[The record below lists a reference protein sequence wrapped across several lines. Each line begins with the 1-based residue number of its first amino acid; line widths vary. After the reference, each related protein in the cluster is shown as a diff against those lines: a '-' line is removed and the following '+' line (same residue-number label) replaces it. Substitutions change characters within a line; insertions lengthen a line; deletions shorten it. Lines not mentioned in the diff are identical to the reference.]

1 MLRVLA
7 AMLFMLFAGSALAE
21 RRVALVIGEDGYK
34 TIRKLD
40 NAVDDAKSVEDTL
53 EQLGFEVTLETNRDL
68 KRVRRAL
75 DDFREDGAGAD
86 VALVYFAGHGVEISG
101 DNRLLPI
108 DADASSLDALKA
120 STLPLEEVRAG
131 GERRSRRPAS
141 SSSTPAATI
150 RSARQ
155 AMRPRRAMTGAA
167 SSPSRRTRTSSPG
180 SAASAAPKASCSPS
194 PRRPAKP
201 RPTAPTGIRP
211 SPKRW
216 SDISAPK
223 ASRCARR

>member
-1 MLRVLA
+1 MSGLTKSALFPLA
-7 AMLFMLFAGSALAE
+7 MECCAFSPPLPSCLFAGSALAE

-40 NAVDDAKSVEDTL
+40 NAVDDAKSVGDTL

-108 DADASSLDALKA
+108 DADASSLDALEGFDLA
-120 STLPLEEVRAG
+120 AG
-131 GERRSRRPAS
+131 RG
-141 SSSTPAATI
+141 
-150 RSARQ
+150 
-155 AMRPRRAMTGAA
+155 PRR
-167 SSPSRRTRTSSPG
+167 R
-180 SAASAAPKASCSPS
+180 
-194 PRRPAKP
+194 
-201 RPTAPTGIRP
+201 
-211 SPKRW
+211 
-216 SDISAPK
+216 
-223 ASRCARR
+223 

>member
-1 MLRVLA
+1 MSFVLV
-7 AMLFMLFAGSALAE
+7 AGSALAE

-40 NAVDDAKSVEDTL
+40 NAVDDAKSVGDTL

-75 DDFREDGAGAD
+75 EDFRDDGAGAD

-120 STLPLEEVRAG
+120 STLPLEEVRADG
-131 GERRSRRPAS
+131 QRHREDRAHHPRRLPQRSVRRAATLPRRP
-141 SSSTPAATI
+141 
-150 RSARQ
+150 
-155 AMRPRRAMTGAA
+155 MTGAA
-167 SSPSRRTRTSSPG
+167 SSPSRRTRRSSPG
-180 SAASAAPKASCSPS
+180 LAASAAPKASCSPS
-194 PRRPAKP
+194 PQRPAKP
-201 RPTAPTGIRP
+201 RPTAPTGIRL
-211 SPKRW
+211 SPRRW
-216 SDISAPK
+216 SNISAPR

>member
-1 MLRVLA
+1 MSFVLV
-7 AMLFMLFAGSALAE
+7 AGSALAE

-40 NAVDDAKSVEDTL
+40 NAVDDAKSVSDTL

-75 DDFREDGAGAD
+75 DDFRDDGAGAD

-131 GERRSRRPAS
+131 GERYREDRADHPRCLPQRSVRRAS
-141 SSSTPAATI
+141 E
-150 RSARQ
+150 
-155 AMRPRRAMTGAA
+155 RPRRPMTDAA
-167 SSPSRRTRTSSPG
+167 WSPSRRTRTSSPG
-180 SAASAAPKASCSPS
+180 LAASAGPKAFCSPS
-194 PRRPAKP
+194 PRRPVKP
-201 RPTAPTGIRP
+201 PPTAPTGTRLL
-211 SPKRW
+211 PKRW
-216 SDISAPK
+216 SNISAPR